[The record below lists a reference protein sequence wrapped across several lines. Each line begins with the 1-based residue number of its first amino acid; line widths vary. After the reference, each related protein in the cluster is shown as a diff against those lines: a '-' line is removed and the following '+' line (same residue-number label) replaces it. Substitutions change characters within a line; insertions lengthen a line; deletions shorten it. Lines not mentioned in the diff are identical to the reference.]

1 MNATDITKKAMLAYV
16 SITGWSATKFDKKA
30 SGKVT
35 SDAGAIADSARVN
48 KKLLAGAD
56 AKLSA
61 VRKHAADARR
71 YLDTHTL
78 PWDDAGNRL
87 LPNHKAMDVI
97 ATLAEMQQQYSEM
110 VDDFV
115 SEYPVL
121 RAQALHAL
129 GDLADHS
136 DYPPPDRIAEKFVF
150 RASYTPIPG
159 GFSDDVRYGLTDAE
173 RDALHKF
180 GEARAKQA
188 VNRAIGAAYGRLLET
203 VQHMHDRLKPGDDG
217 KYPVFRDSTVTNV
230 RDTVEMLKD
239 LNVFGDPDLE
249 DMRQRVLNECCV
261 HQPDTLRQFTT
272 VRDNVAEAAQRL
284 TNEMLKAL
292 EGL

>member
-1 MNATDITKKAMLAYV
+1 MTPTDITKKAMLAYV

-35 SDAGAIADSARVN
+35 KDAGAVTDAARVN

-71 YLDTHTL
+71 YLETNTL

-87 LPNHKAMDVI
+87 LPNVKAMDVI
-97 ATLAEMQQQYSEM
+97 ATMSELQSQYYTL
-110 VDDFV
+110 VDEFV
-115 SEYPVL
+115 AEYPVL

-150 RASYTPIPG
+150 RVSYEPIPG
-159 GFSDDVRYGLTDAE
+159 GFAEDVRYGLNDDAVA
-173 RDALHKF
+173 ALQKF
-180 GEARAKQA
+180 GEVRAQER
-188 VNRAIGAAYGRLLET
+188 VNRALTEAYERLLEG
-203 VQHMHDRLKPGDDG
+203 VKHMHDRLKRGPDG
-217 KYPVFRDSTVTNV
+217 KYPVFRDSTVQNV
-230 RDTVEMLKD
+230 LDAATMLKS
-239 LNVFGDPDLE
+239 LNVFDDPQLE
-249 DMRQRVLNECCV
+249 AMRQRVLDECCLYG
-261 HQPDTLRQFTT
+261 PDALRNHEPT
-272 VRDNVAEAAQRL
+272 RDNVAEAARRL
-284 TNEMLKAL
+284 TDEMSKMLGAM
-292 EGL
+292 